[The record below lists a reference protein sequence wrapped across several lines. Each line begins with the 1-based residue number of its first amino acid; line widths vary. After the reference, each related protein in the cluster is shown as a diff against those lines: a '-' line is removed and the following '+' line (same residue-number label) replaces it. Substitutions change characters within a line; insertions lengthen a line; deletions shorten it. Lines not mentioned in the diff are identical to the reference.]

1 MKGMIIKLKQHEKEI
16 LEEKQIEEKSTKKKR
31 KVNKRMIIYIAIFLV
46 IIYVIYTIYL
56 LIKQP
61 TDIFTLEEGTLYS
74 EETDIGY
81 VIRDELVIQGENYKN
96 GMEKIKAEGEKVAVN
111 EAVFR
116 YYTKNE
122 DSLKEKIAEL
132 DTKIQEAMQNETE
145 TENGLLKGDM
155 VSLETQIDQ
164 KLLEIGNITD
174 TTKLEEYKKEINEL
188 ITKKANIAGDLSPQG
203 SYLKELIEERKNYEN
218 ELNSG
223 AEYVNSSKSGVVS
236 YKVDG
241 LEEVLKPTE
250 ECFSTLTKEY
260 LENLDLKTGK
270 IVPTSEESGKI
281 IDNTYCYIAT
291 ISNTEESKNAQVG
304 DKIRVR
310 LPSGS
315 EVSAEITY
323 ILEENDNDR
332 VLILKIE
339 KGVEELISYRKISF
353 DLIWWSETGL
363 KVPNQ
368 AIVKEND
375 LAYVV
380 RNRAGYLNKLLVK
393 VKREGEKYSIVEPYD
408 TDELKELG
416 FSNEEIISYK
426 KISLYDEVIIN
437 PDLTKVEN

>member
-1 MKGMIIKLKQHEKEI
+1 MKGMIIKLKQQEKEI
-16 LEEKQIEEKSTKKKR
+16 LEEKQKEEKDSKRNIKLNKKI
-31 KVNKRMIIYIAIFLV
+31 IIYIAIFLV
-46 IIYVIYTIYL
+46 VIYVIYTIYL

-81 VIRDELVIQGENYKN
+81 VIRDEVVVQGENYKN
-96 GMEKIKAEGEKVAVN
+96 GMEKIKSEGEKVAVN

-122 DSLKEKIAEL
+122 ESLKEKIAEL
-132 DTKIQEAMQNETE
+132 DTKIQEAMANEKE
-145 TENGLLKGDM
+145 LPASDM
-155 VSLETQIDQ
+155 KSLETQIDQ
-164 KLLEIGNITD
+164 KLLAISSIND

-188 ITKKANIAGDLSPQG
+188 ITKKANIAGELSPQG
-203 SYLKELIEERKNYEN
+203 SYLKELIEERKNYES

-241 LEEVLKPTE
+241 LEDVLKPTE
-250 ECFSTLTKEY
+250 ECFSALTKEY

-291 ISNTEESKNAQVG
+291 ISNTEQAKNAEVG
-304 DKIRVR
+304 DRVRVR

-323 ILEENDNDR
+323 ILQNEDDR

-408 TDELKELG
+408 TEELKELG

-426 KISLYDEVIIN
+426 KVSLYDEVIIN
-437 PDLTKVEN
+437 PDLTKVDD

>member
-1 MKGMIIKLKQHEKEI
+1 MKGMIIELKQQEKEF
-16 LEEKQIEEKSTKKKR
+16 LEEKQKEEQSTNRKR
-31 KVNKRMIIYIAIFLV
+31 KLNKKIIIYIAIFLV
-46 IIYVIYTIYL
+46 VIYVIYTIYL

-81 VIRDELVIQGENYKN
+81 VIRDEVVVQGENYKN

-122 DSLKEKIAEL
+122 ESLKEKIAEL

-145 TENGLLKGDM
+145 TENGLLQGDM

-164 KLLEIGNITD
+164 KLLEISTVND

-188 ITKKANIAGDLSPQG
+188 ITKKANIAGELSPQG

-241 LEEVLKPTE
+241 LEAVLKPTE

-291 ISNTEESKNAQVG
+291 ISNTEEAKNAEVG
-304 DKIRVR
+304 DTVRVR

-323 ILEENDNDR
+323 ILQDDNDR
-332 VLILKIE
+332 VFILKIE

-363 KVPNQ
+363 KVPNP

-416 FSNEEIISYK
+416 FSNEEIISYR

-437 PDLTKVEN
+437 PDLTKVEE

>member
-1 MKGMIIKLKQHEKEI
+1 MIIKLKQQEKEI
-16 LEEKQIEEKSTKKKR
+16 LEEKQKEEKGTNRKR
-31 KVNKRMIIYIAIFLV
+31 KFNKKIIIYIAIFLV
-46 IIYVIYTIYL
+46 VIYVIYTIYL

-81 VIRDELVIQGENYKN
+81 VIRDEVVVQGENYKN

-122 DSLKEKIAEL
+122 ESLKEKIAEL

-145 TENGLLKGDM
+145 TENGLLQGDM

-164 KLLEIGNITD
+164 KLLEISTVND

-188 ITKKANIAGDLSPQG
+188 ITKKANIAGELSPQG

-241 LEEVLKPTE
+241 LEAVLKPTE

-291 ISNTEESKNAQVG
+291 ISNTEEAKNAEVG
-304 DKIRVR
+304 DRVRVR

-323 ILEENDNDR
+323 ILQDDNDR

-339 KGVEELISYRKISF
+339 KGVEELISYRKILF

-416 FSNEEIISYK
+416 FSNEEIISYR

-437 PDLTKVEN
+437 PDLTKVEE

>member
-1 MKGMIIKLKQHEKEI
+1 M
-16 LEEKQIEEKSTKKKR
+16 
-31 KVNKRMIIYIAIFLV
+31 VV
-46 IIYVIYTIYL
+46 IYVFYTIYL

-61 TDIFTLEEGTLYS
+61 TDVFTLEEGTLYS

-81 VIRDELVIQGENYKN
+81 VIRDEVVIQGENYKN
-96 GMEKIKAEGEKVAVN
+96 GMEKIKSEGEKVAVN

-122 DSLKEKIAEL
+122 ESLKEKIAEL
-132 DTKIQEAMQNETE
+132 DTKIQEAMANETDLF
-145 TENGLLKGDM
+145 TGDM
-155 VSLETQIDQ
+155 KSLETQIDQ
-164 KLLEIGNITD
+164 KLLEISTIND

-223 AEYVNSSKSGVVS
+223 AEYINSSKSGVVS

-241 LEEVLKPTE
+241 LEDVLKPTE

-291 ISNTEESKNAQVG
+291 ISHTEEAQNAEVG

-323 ILEENDNDR
+323 ILQNDNDR

-380 RNRAGYLNKLLVK
+380 RNRAGYLSKLLVK

-408 TDELKELG
+408 TEELKELG

-426 KISLYDEVIIN
+426 KVSLYDEVIIN
-437 PDLTKVEN
+437 PDLTKVEE

>member
-1 MKGMIIKLKQHEKEI
+1 MKQQEKEI
-16 LEEKQIEEKSTKKKR
+16 LEEKQKEEKGTNRKR
-31 KVNKRMIIYIAIFLV
+31 KFNKKIIIYIAIFLV
-46 IIYVIYTIYL
+46 VIYVIYTIYL

-81 VIRDELVIQGENYKN
+81 VIRDEVVVQGENYKN

-122 DSLKEKIAEL
+122 ESLKEKIAEL

-145 TENGLLKGDM
+145 TENGLLQGDM

-164 KLLEIGNITD
+164 KLLEISTVND

-188 ITKKANIAGDLSPQG
+188 ITKKANIAGELSPQG

-241 LEEVLKPTE
+241 LEAVLKPTE

-291 ISNTEESKNAQVG
+291 ISNTEEAKNAEVG
-304 DKIRVR
+304 DRVRVR

-323 ILEENDNDR
+323 ILQDDNDR

-339 KGVEELISYRKISF
+339 KGVEELISYRKILF

-416 FSNEEIISYK
+416 FSNEEIISYR

-437 PDLTKVEN
+437 PDLTKVEE

>member
-1 MKGMIIKLKQHEKEI
+1 MIKKLDPQEKEN
-16 LEEKQIEEKSTKKKR
+16 LEEKQKENNHTKKQIKF
-31 KVNKRMIIYIAIFLV
+31 NKKMIMYIAIFLV
-46 IIYVIYTIYL
+46 IIYLIYTIYL

-61 TDIFTLEEGTLYS
+61 TDIFTIEEGILYS

-81 VIRDELVIQGENYKN
+81 VIRDEVVIQGENYKN
-96 GMEKIKAEGEKVAVN
+96 GMEKIKSEGEKVAVN

-122 DSLKEKIAEL
+122 DSLTEKIAEL
-132 DTKIQEAMQNETE
+132 DTKIQEAMANETE
-145 TENGLLKGDM
+145 LFTSDM
-155 VSLETQIDQ
+155 KSLETQIDQ
-164 KLLEIGNITD
+164 KLLEISSIND

-203 SYLKELIEERKNYEN
+203 SYLKELIEERKNYEK

-241 LEEVLKPTE
+241 LEDVLKPTE
-250 ECFSTLTKEY
+250 ECFSTLTKQY

-291 ISNTEESKNAQVG
+291 ISHTEEAKNAEVG
-304 DKIRVR
+304 DKVKVR

-323 ILEENDNDR
+323 IMQEDDDR

-353 DLIWWSETGL
+353 DLIWWSENGL

-393 VKREGEKYSIVEPYD
+393 VKKEGEKYSIVEPYD
-408 TDELKELG
+408 TEELKELG
-416 FSNEEIISYK
+416 FSNEEIISYR
-426 KISLYDEVIIN
+426 KISLYDEVILN
-437 PDLTKVEN
+437 PDLTKVEE

>member
-1 MKGMIIKLKQHEKEI
+1 MKGMIKKLDPQEKEN
-16 LEEKQIEEKSTKKKR
+16 LEEKQKENNHTKKQIKF
-31 KVNKRMIIYIAIFLV
+31 NKKMIMYIAIFLV
-46 IIYVIYTIYL
+46 IIYLIYTIYL

-61 TDIFTLEEGTLYS
+61 TDIFTIEEGILYS

-81 VIRDELVIQGENYKN
+81 VIRDEVVIQGENYKN
-96 GMEKIKAEGEKVAVN
+96 GMEKIKSEGEKVAVN

-122 DSLKEKIAEL
+122 DSLTEKIAEL
-132 DTKIQEAMQNETE
+132 DTKIQEAMANETE
-145 TENGLLKGDM
+145 LFTSDM
-155 VSLETQIDQ
+155 KSLETQIDQ
-164 KLLEIGNITD
+164 KLLEISSIND

-203 SYLKELIEERKNYEN
+203 SYLKELIEERKNYEK

-241 LEEVLKPTE
+241 LEDVLKPTE
-250 ECFSTLTKEY
+250 ECFSTLTKQY

-291 ISNTEESKNAQVG
+291 ISHTEEAKNAEVG
-304 DKIRVR
+304 DKVKVR

-323 ILEENDNDR
+323 IMQEDDDR

-353 DLIWWSETGL
+353 DLIWWSENGL

-393 VKREGEKYSIVEPYD
+393 VKKEGEKYSIVEPYD
-408 TDELKELG
+408 TEELKELG
-416 FSNEEIISYK
+416 FSNEEIISYR
-426 KISLYDEVIIN
+426 KISLYDEVILN
-437 PDLTKVEN
+437 PDLTKVEE

>member
-1 MKGMIIKLKQHEKEI
+1 MEELKNEDLEKNQNEPKI
-16 LEEKQIEEKSTKKKR
+16 TKRRRQFNKKI
-31 KVNKRMIIYIAIFLV
+31 IIYFVIFLV
-46 IIYVIYTIYL
+46 ALYLIYTIYL
-56 LIKQP
+56 LVKQP

-74 EETDIGY
+74 EETDVGY
-81 VIRDELVIQGENYKN
+81 IIRDEVVIQGENYKN

-122 DSLKEKIAEL
+122 DALKEKIAEL
-132 DTKIQEAMQNETE
+132 DTKIQEAMASET
-145 TENGLLKGDM
+145 NLLPAADIR
-155 VSLETQIDQ
+155 SLETQIDE
-164 KLLEIGNITD
+164 KLLEISSIND

-203 SYLKELIEERKNYEN
+203 SYLKQLIEERRNYEN

-223 AEYVNSSKSGVVS
+223 AEYINSSKSGVVS

-241 LEEVLKPTE
+241 LEDILKPTE
-250 ECFSTLTKEY
+250 ECFSTLSKKY
-260 LENLDLKTGK
+260 LENLDLNTGK
-270 IVPTSEESGKI
+270 IIPTSDESGKI

-291 ISNTEESKNAQVG
+291 ITDTEEAKNAEVG
-304 DKIRVR
+304 DDVRVR

-323 ILEENDNDR
+323 ILQEENDDR
-332 VLILKIE
+332 VLILRIE

-353 DLIWWSETGL
+353 DLIWWSATGL

-380 RNRAGYLNKLLVK
+380 RNRAGYLNKILVK
-393 VKREGEKYSIVEPYD
+393 VKREGENYSIVEAYD
-408 TDELKELG
+408 TEELKELG
-416 FSNEEIISYK
+416 FSNEEIISYR
-426 KISLYDEVIIN
+426 KISLYDEVILN
-437 PDLTKVEN
+437 PDLSKVEE

>member
-1 MKGMIIKLKQHEKEI
+1 MNQQEKEI
-16 LEEKQIEEKSTKKKR
+16 LEEKQREDKNTKTKKKF
-31 KVNKRMIIYIAIFLV
+31 NKKIIIYIAIILV
-46 IIYVIYTIYL
+46 VIYVFYTIYL

-61 TDIFTLEEGTLYS
+61 TDVFTLEEGTLYS

-81 VIRDELVIQGENYKN
+81 VIRDEVVIQGENYKN
-96 GMEKIKAEGEKVAVN
+96 GMEKIKSEGEKVAVN

-122 DSLKEKIAEL
+122 ESLKEKIAEL
-132 DTKIQEAMQNETE
+132 DTKIQEAMANETDLF
-145 TENGLLKGDM
+145 TGDM
-155 VSLETQIDQ
+155 KSLETQIDQ
-164 KLLEIGNITD
+164 KLLEISTIND

-223 AEYVNSSKSGVVS
+223 AEYINSSKSGVVS

-241 LEEVLKPTE
+241 LEDVLKPTE

-291 ISNTEESKNAQVG
+291 ISHTEEAQNAQVG

-323 ILEENDNDR
+323 ILQNDDDR

-380 RNRAGYLNKLLVK
+380 RNRAGYLSKLLVK
-393 VKREGEKYSIVEPYD
+393 VKREGEKYAIVEPYD
-408 TDELKELG
+408 TEELKELG

-426 KISLYDEVIIN
+426 KVSLYDEVIIN
-437 PDLTKVEN
+437 PDLTKVEE

>member
-1 MKGMIIKLKQHEKEI
+1 MKPQEKEN
-16 LEEKQIEEKSTKKKR
+16 LEEKQKENKNTKPKMKFDKK
-31 KVNKRMIIYIAIFLV
+31 VIIYIAIFLV
-46 IIYVIYTIYL
+46 VIYLIYTIYL

-61 TDIFTLEEGTLYS
+61 TDVFTIEEGTLYS

-81 VIRDELVIQGENYKN
+81 VIRDEVVIQGENYKN
-96 GMEKIKAEGEKVAVN
+96 GMEKIKAEGERVAVN

-132 DTKIQEAMQNETE
+132 DTKIQEAMQNQTQ
-145 TENGLLKGDM
+145 TENGLLKADM
-155 VSLETQIDQ
+155 ISLETQIEQ
-164 KLLEIGNITD
+164 KLLEISSIND

-188 ITKKANIAGDLSPQG
+188 ITKKANIAGELSPQG

-241 LEEVLKPTE
+241 LEDVLKPTE
-250 ECFSTLTKEY
+250 ECFATLTKEY

-270 IVPTSEESGKI
+270 IVPTNEESGKI

-291 ISNTEESKNAQVG
+291 ISNTEEAKNAEVG
-304 DKIRVR
+304 DKVKVR
-310 LPSGS
+310 LPSAS

-323 ILEENDNDR
+323 VLQENDDR

-353 DLIWWSETGL
+353 DLIWWSENGL

-393 VKREGEKYSIVEPYD
+393 VKKEGEKYSIVEPYD
-408 TDELKELG
+408 TEELKELG
-416 FSNEEIISYK
+416 FSNDEIISYR
-426 KISLYDEVIIN
+426 KISLYDEVILN
-437 PDLTKVEN
+437 SDLTKVEE

>member
-1 MKGMIIKLKQHEKEI
+1 MKGMIIKLKQQEKEI
-16 LEEKQIEEKSTKKKR
+16 LEEKQKEEKNTKR
-31 KVNKRMIIYIAIFLV
+31 KFNKKIIIYIAIFLV
-46 IIYVIYTIYL
+46 VIYVIYTIYL

-81 VIRDELVIQGENYKN
+81 VIRDEVVVQGENYKN
-96 GMEKIKAEGEKVAVN
+96 GMEKIKSEGEKVAVN

-132 DTKIQEAMQNETE
+132 DTKIQEAMANET
-145 TENGLLKGDM
+145 GLPASDIK
-155 VSLETQIDQ
+155 SLETQIDQ
-164 KLLEIGNITD
+164 KLLEISSVND

-188 ITKKANIAGDLSPQG
+188 ITKKANIAGELSPQG

-241 LEEVLKPTE
+241 LEDVLKPTE
-250 ECFSTLTKEY
+250 ECFSALTKEY

-291 ISNTEESKNAQVG
+291 ISSTEQAKNAEVG
-304 DKIRVR
+304 DNVRVR

-323 ILEENDNDR
+323 ILQNEDDR

-408 TDELKELG
+408 TEELKELG

-426 KISLYDEVIIN
+426 KITLYDEVIIN
-437 PDLTKVEN
+437 PDLTKVEE

>member
-1 MKGMIIKLKQHEKEI
+1 MKQHEKEI
-16 LEEKQIEEKSTKKKR
+16 LEEKQMEEKNVKKQIKF
-31 KVNKRMIIYIAIFLV
+31 NKKSIIYIAIFLV
-46 IIYVIYTIYL
+46 VIYVIYTIYL

-81 VIRDELVIQGENYKN
+81 VIRDEVVVQGENYKN

-122 DSLKEKIAEL
+122 DSLKEKITEL
-132 DTKIQEAMQNETE
+132 DSKIQEAMANETE
-145 TENGLLKGDM
+145 LFTSDM
-155 VSLETQIDQ
+155 KSLETQIDQ
-164 KLLEIGNITD
+164 KLLEISTVND

-241 LEEVLKPTE
+241 LEDVLKPTE

-291 ISNTEESKNAQVG
+291 ISNTEEAKNAEVG
-304 DKIRVR
+304 DRVRVR

-315 EVSAEITY
+315 KVSAEITY
-323 ILEENDNDR
+323 ILQDGDDR
-332 VLILKIE
+332 VLILRIE
-339 KGVEELISYRKISF
+339 KEVEELISYRKISF

-393 VKREGEKYSIVEPYD
+393 EKREGEKNSIVEPYD

-437 PDLTKVEN
+437 PDLTKVEK

>member
-1 MKGMIIKLKQHEKEI
+1 MKGMIIKLKQQEKEI
-16 LEEKQIEEKSTKKKR
+16 LEEKQKEEKNTKR
-31 KVNKRMIIYIAIFLV
+31 KFNKKIIMYIAIFLV
-46 IIYVIYTIYL
+46 VIYVIYTIYL

-81 VIRDELVIQGENYKN
+81 VIRDEVVVQGENYKN
-96 GMEKIKAEGEKVAVN
+96 GMEKIKSEGEKVAVN

-132 DTKIQEAMQNETE
+132 DTKIQEAMANET
-145 TENGLLKGDM
+145 GLPASDM
-155 VSLETQIDQ
+155 KSLETQIDQ
-164 KLLEIGNITD
+164 KLLEISSVND

-188 ITKKANIAGDLSPQG
+188 ITKKANIAGELSPQG

-241 LEEVLKPTE
+241 LEDVLKPTE
-250 ECFSTLTKEY
+250 ECFSALTKEY

-291 ISNTEESKNAQVG
+291 ISSTEQAKNAEVG
-304 DKIRVR
+304 DNVRVR

-323 ILEENDNDR
+323 ILQNEDDR

-408 TDELKELG
+408 TEELKELG

-426 KISLYDEVIIN
+426 KITLYDEVIIN
-437 PDLTKVEN
+437 PDLTKVEE